1 MKLLRIFAR
10 WAPGASIL
18 FCSACFPPIGTLA
31 VFPFSAACA
40 CPGVHVCVFDF
51 HIGLRVCCCCCC
63 CVCVCV
69 HLWHATNVKLTK
81 NNTSS
86 ALHISFY
93 FFWHLLPGNLATW
106 HSGIVASTFTSLDT
120 KKKPNRCGFMY
131 GELTDKET
139 VGRLE
144 YTLENQQQD
153 QFEILLYKKN
163 SEYTFGKCTG
173 LWPPY
178 QDRLL
183 CAKLPAPNGRKLKL
197 MLYPNQSRPAM
208 QKVLCPFFATT
219 HLW

>member
-51 HIGLRVCCCCCC
+51 HIGLRVCCCCC

-173 LWPPY
+173 L
-178 QDRLL
+178 
-183 CAKLPAPNGRKLKL
+183 
-197 MLYPNQSRPAM
+197 
-208 QKVLCPFFATT
+208 
-219 HLW
+219 